1 MRLLQL
7 LVRGGWIAWVFGL
20 GLLRYLAQRI
30 PQRITQGPNSEQARD
45 ELAGRVLADTLQRL
59 GATFI
64 KFGQILGSRP
74 DLLPPGV
81 IEGLARLQDRV
92 AAAPFSD
99 VRAVL
104 DEELSPSARARLL
117 SVDAEPIAAASV
129 AQVHRAK
136 LDTGEIIALKVQR
149 LAAKFQIDRDLSL
162 LMFGARCIDAI
173 PQARFLSLPGAVERF
188 AESLRGQLDFRAE
201 ADNNRTFTRNF
212 ADVPGIGVPALID
225 DLCTRRVLAM
235 QFIDGV
241 KASEPEKVGGDR
253 VALARTGCTAV
264 AQMVFIDGFVH
275 ADLHPGNLIISPQG
289 RLVLIDLGMVARIP
303 SDLMRPWIETFV
315 ALAQQDGRAAA
326 RLFYVYAPTVG
337 RVGCMDAPDYA
348 AFERDV
354 VKHFEGLYGLSL
366 GEVEISEALGGIM
379 NTLRR
384 HRVQIDPSFTVVH
397 VALLVAEGL
406 GKQLDPNVDLIALTL
421 PYLARALELAPA
433 ARPVSREVPHST
445 PSGPAAAV

>member
-1 MRLLQL
+1 MRFVQL
-7 LVRGGWIAWVFGL
+7 LLRGGWIAWVFAF

-30 PQRITQGPNSEQARD
+30 PQRITQGTHSEQARD
-45 ELAGRVLADTLQRL
+45 ALAGRVLAETLQRL

-74 DLLPPGV
+74 DLLPPGI

-99 VRAVL
+99 VRTVL
-104 DEELSPSARARLL
+104 DEELSLQARARLL

-136 LDTGEIIALKVQR
+136 LDTGEIVALKVQR
-149 LAAKFQIDRDLSL
+149 LAAKSQIDRDLSL

-201 ADNNRTFTRNF
+201 ADNNRTFARNF

-225 DLCTRRVLAM
+225 GLCTRRVLAM

-253 VALARTGCTAV
+253 IALARTGCTAV

-275 ADLHPGNLIISPQG
+275 ADLHPGNLIISPEG

-315 ALAQQDGRAAA
+315 ALAQQDGHAAA

-337 RVGCMDAPDYA
+337 TPDYA

-354 VKHFEGLYGLSL
+354 VKHFKGLYGLSL

-379 NTLRR
+379 NILRK

-406 GKQLDPNVDLIALTL
+406 GKQLDPNVDLITLTL
-421 PYLARALELAPA
+421 PYLARALEVAPA
-433 ARPVSREVPHST
+433 ARPVNREVPQST
-445 PSGPAAAV
+445 PDGPQASV

>member
-7 LVRGGWIAWVFGL
+7 VVRGLWIAWVIAL
-20 GLLRYLAQRI
+20 GLSRYVGKRLM
-30 PQRITQGPNSEQARD
+30 
-45 ELAGRVLADTLQRL
+45 AGRLSTLATEQLRGHVLADTLQQL

-74 DLLPPGV
+74 DLLPPGI
-81 IEGLARLQDRV
+81 IEGLTRLQDKV
-92 AAAPFSD
+92 APAPFSD
-99 VRAVL
+99 VNAVL
-104 DEELSPSARARLL
+104 NAELTREARARLL
-117 SVDAEPIAAASV
+117 SIDATPIAAASV

-136 LDTGEIIALKVQR
+136 LDTGERIALKVQR
-149 LAAKFQIDRDLSL
+149 LSAKAQIDRDLSI
-162 LMFGARCIDAI
+162 LMFGARCIDTI

-201 ADNNRTFTRNF
+201 ADNNRTFARNF
-212 ADVPGIGVPALID
+212 AAVPEVGVPRLID
-225 DLCTRRVLAM
+225 GLCTRRVLAM
-235 QFIDGV
+235 QFMEGV

-253 VALARTGCTAV
+253 IALARIGCTAV

-275 ADLHPGNLIISPQG
+275 ADLHPGNLILAPDG
-289 RLVLIDLGMVARIP
+289 RLILIDLGMVARIP
-303 SDLMRPWIETFV
+303 ADLMRPWIETFM
-315 ALAQQDGRAAA
+315 ALAQQDGKAAA

-337 RVGCMDAPDYA
+337 TQDYA
-348 AFERDV
+348 AFEGEV
-354 VKHFEGLYGLSL
+354 IKYFQSLYGLSL
-366 GEVEISEALGGIM
+366 GDVEISEALGGIM

-421 PYLARALELAPA
+421 PYLTRALQTAPPARAVYRDVPTTSA
-433 ARPVSREVPHST
+433 A
-445 PSGPAAAV
+445 